1 MSTSNG
7 EDLISS
13 LYPPPPPFAK
23 YFTDENLAQ
32 LAEIQSSVN
41 KNDAANN
48 NDGDND
54 NDNDND
60 NDEHIKGEL
69 KFLVPP
75 KVPSGTQYRGY
86 GNIWSFKD
94 KLPNLKDTQW
104 EQLYDD
110 ANLTSE
116 TKIKELHKMM
126 DSLLL
131 NFVELIRLLSVDPQQ
146 FEPKVKDMSL
156 LLINFNHILNTYRP
170 HQSRESL
177 IMLLRKQ
184 IQAKRKEIENIN
196 SVCEEVKSKIVA
208 MTTEDFDMNI
218 DTNDEKVVSGYD
230 GNVEKERIVESLLSK
245 V

>member
-1 MSTSNG
+1 MSASNS

-13 LYPPPPPFAK
+13 LYPPPPPFVK
-23 YFTDENLAQ
+23 FFTAENLDKLEETRKAN
-32 LAEIQSSVN
+32 SSKV
-41 KNDAANN
+41 KEGDN
-48 NDGDND
+48 NDTEEDLQ
-54 NDNDND
+54 
-60 NDEHIKGEL
+60 GEL

-75 KVPSGTQYRGY
+75 KMPSGSQYRGY

-116 TKIKELHKMM
+116 TKISELHKIM

-131 NFVELIRLLSVDPQQ
+131 NFIELISILSVDPQQ

-156 LLINFNHILNTYRP
+156 LLINFNHLLNTYRP

-177 IMLLRKQ
+177 IMMLKRQ
-184 IQAKRKEIENIN
+184 IQAKRAEIENIE
-196 SVCEEVKSKIVA
+196 SVCKNVKSKIMSIA
-208 MTTEDFDMNI
+208 EDDVDMNE
-218 DTNDEKVVSGYD
+218 NESDEKVVSDYD
-230 GNVEKERIVESLLSK
+230 GNVEKDKIVNQLLQN

>member
-1 MSTSNG
+1 MSTSNS

-13 LYPPPPPFAK
+13 LYPPPPPFVK
-23 YFTDENLAQ
+23 FFTDENLDK
-32 LAEIQSSVN
+32 LAEIRKTTTTTQEQEGN
-41 KNDAANN
+41 TT
-48 NDGDND
+48 
-54 NDNDND
+54 
-60 NDEHIKGEL
+60 DETEDQIKGKL
-69 KFLVPP
+69 KFLIPP
-75 KVPSGTQYRGY
+75 KVPSGAQYRGY

-104 EQLYDD
+104 QQLYND

-131 NFVELIRLLSVDPQQ
+131 NFVELVRLLSVDPQQ

-177 IMLLRKQ
+177 IMLLKKQ
-184 IQAKRKEIENIN
+184 ILAKRAEIANIE
-196 SVCEEVKSKIVA
+196 SVCDEVKSKIVA
-208 MTTEDFDMNI
+208 MTNEDIDMNV
-218 DTNDEKVVSGYD
+218 DENDEKVVSDYD
-230 GNVEKERIVESLLSK
+230 GNIEKDRIVKSLLLN